1 VAVPHSALVLL
12 RLILAIGGGY
22 AVAAGIAALLA
33 VVLPAL
39 SMLPRSE
46 AVVLASMLA
55 FVIYLVVLIAAFA
68 VRRLIHLAT
77 VLVVAGASAWGGALG
92 IAHLTSGA

>member
-1 VAVPHSALVLL
+1 VALPHGALVLS

-33 VVLPAL
+33 VAL
-39 SMLPRSE
+39 SALSLLPRSE

-55 FVIYLVVLIAAFA
+55 FVIYLVALIMAFA
-68 VRRLIHLAT
+68 VRRVAHLAGL
-77 VLVVAGASAWGGALG
+77 LVAAGASSWGGAWG
-92 IAHLTSGA
+92 IVRLTSGA